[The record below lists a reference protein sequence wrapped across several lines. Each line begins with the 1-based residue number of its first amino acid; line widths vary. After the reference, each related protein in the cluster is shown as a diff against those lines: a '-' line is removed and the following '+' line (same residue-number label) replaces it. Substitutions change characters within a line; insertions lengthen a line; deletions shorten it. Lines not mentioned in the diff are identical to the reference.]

1 MPQNIVRLL
10 VFLCYFCDIMC
21 VAREWSMLVIESKE
35 QEIVSNLFSYVISKI
50 CEKNVSWIVSE
61 MD

>member
-1 MPQNIVRLL
+1 
-10 VFLCYFCDIMC
+10 MC